1 MLNVP
6 SKGLICSDLLQT
18 AMYLGLSASTSTWFA
33 WSELHI
39 NWHCMC
45 ITSEVLRVWTD
56 VRTSQPHIVQL
67 EIQIFITVLW
77 KIIPPNAHTWQ
88 WLSKSMRI
96 GLWIHFGF
104 IQWNLLQQSGTFSSL
119 SLERPS
125 LFTFGTPWWL
135 QRSPIN
141 SWRPNAKIW
150 RRAGTPRC
158 HLRPHEKLQRSL
170 GTPWSLKRPHGKFLR
185 WSGRP

>member
-1 MLNVP
+1 ML
-6 SKGLICSDLLQT
+6 K
-18 AMYLGLSASTSTWFA
+18 
-33 WSELHI
+33 
-39 NWHCMC
+39 
-45 ITSEVLRVWTD
+45 
-56 VRTSQPHIVQL
+56 
-67 EIQIFITVLW
+67 TVLW
-77 KIIPPNAHTWQ
+77 KRIPPIGTAAHAWQ
-88 WLSKSMRI
+88 WLSKSMKI
-96 GLWIHFGF
+96 GLWIHFWF

-125 LFTFGTPWWL
+125 LFTWWL

-185 WSGRP
+185 WSGRPWYHLLPGNSSLGAGVEALPETRQISALKEIQKHMKNIPKNQGGGTAWNTAE